1 MAAITDYLDPGALRE
16 LQEAYSA
23 ACGWRILICDG
34 EGRPLVDS
42 PVPSPEARSPEV
54 LFQAPVLVD
63 DEPLARVLLLDRSE
77 AGKLTEDD
85 RQWLA
90 RFTNLTADMVSR
102 LAMSQKHL
110 RNRAAELAT
119 LYRLTAEFAAQRD
132 LHAVLDLVSK
142 TVVNVFDAK
151 ACTIRLL
158 SEDRTELII
167 MAAANL
173 SPEYLNKG
181 PILLSE
187 SKIDKMVLDQ
197 HQPVYIAD
205 ERTDPRVLYPAEAKR
220 EGIASALCAPLIYK
234 GRDEGVIR
242 VYTAEVHE
250 FDWFEI
256 SLLKAIAAQAAA
268 AIVNARLYQE
278 ALRLANVRRQ
288 LRLAAAVQRRMIP
301 RHPPVVEG
309 LDIGCAY
316 VPCFEL
322 GGDFFDFIQLPG
334 NNLAVAVCDVAGKG
348 VRASLLMASTR
359 AYLHAHASNI
369 YAMPE
374 VLSRVNRGLCADTLS
389 SDFATLFYGV
399 IEVQTRRFTYANAGH
414 PPALLIR
421 DHQCRHLTTG
431 GMVVG
436 VDPEAQWDYDTFVL
450 DSGDVIVIY
459 TDGLSEAL
467 NFSDEAFGKQRIE
480 AAAMEAVDLGLSAE
494 ATVRHILWKMRTFA
508 GLQKRPDDLTL
519 VAIKVL

>member
-1 MAAITDYLDPGALRE
+1 MPAITDYLDPGVLRE
-16 LQEAYSA
+16 LQEAYST
-23 ACGWRILICDG
+23 ACGWQIRICDG
-34 EGRPLVDS
+34 EGRPVVDS
-42 PVPSPEARSPEV
+42 PGSLPSHSGGDV
-54 LFQAPVLVD
+54 LFQARVVVD
-63 DEPLARVLLLDRSE
+63 DEQLARVLLLDQSK
-77 AGKLTEDD
+77 AGRLTPAD
-85 RQWLA
+85 RRWLA
-90 RFTNLTADMVSR
+90 RFTNLTADMVTR
-102 LAMSQKHL
+102 LAMSRKRL
-110 RNRAAELAT
+110 RNRAEELVT
-119 LYRLTAEFAAQRD
+119 LYRLTAEFAGERD

-142 TVVNVFDAK
+142 TVVDVFAAK

-158 SEDRTELII
+158 SEDRTELVI

-173 SPEYLNKG
+173 SPEYLSKG

-187 SKIDKMVLDQ
+187 SKIDKMVLEQ

-205 ERTDPRVLYPAEAKR
+205 QRTDPRVLYPAEARR
-220 EGIASALCAPLIYK
+220 EGIVSALCAPLIYK

-242 VYTAEVHE
+242 VYMGEVHK
-250 FDWFEI
+250 FDWFEV

-288 LRLAAAVQRRMIP
+288 LRLAADVQRRMIP
-301 RHPPVVEG
+301 RDSPVVEG
-309 LDIGCAY
+309 FDIACAY
-316 VPCFEL
+316 VPCFDL
-322 GGDFFDFIQLPG
+322 GGDFFDFIRLPG

-348 VRASLLMASTR
+348 VRASLLMASIR
-359 AYLHAHASNI
+359 AYLQAHASNI

-374 VLSRVNRGLCADTLS
+374 VLSRVNRSLCADTLT

-421 DHQCRHLTTG
+421 DRQCCNLTTG
-431 GMVVG
+431 GTVVG
-436 VDPEAQWDYDTFVL
+436 VDPEAQWDYDVFAL
-450 DSGDVIVIY
+450 SSGDVIVVY

-467 NFSDEAFGKQRIE
+467 SFSDEAFGKQRIE
-480 AAAMEAVDLGLSAE
+480 AAAEEAVDLGYNAD
-494 ATVRHILWKMRTFA
+494 AMVRHILWKMRTFA
-508 GLQKRPDDLTL
+508 GLQERPDDLTL